1 MQDEQLLRYGRH
13 LVLPE
18 IDFAGQQAL
27 LASRVLV
34 LGVGGLGSAAAY
46 YLTAAGVGHLHLV
59 DPDQVDLSNLQ
70 RQIVHQYPRL
80 GQPKVDSAYQ
90 QLSALNPETQ
100 FTLDAQALDDARLTH
115 AIQAA
120 DLVLDCT
127 DNFATRFQLNRLCYA
142 QKTPWISGAAIRWTG
157 QIMSFNPQ
165 KETSP
170 CYACLYDEHQPDD
183 VENCHQN
190 GIAAPIV
197 GVIGSLQALEAIKQL
212 AHTTPSTPPGFWQ
225 HWDALAGQWQTRF
238 IPADPACPVCS
249 PRSLSSVN
257 PVPKG

>member
-59 DPDQVDLSNLQ
+59 DPDEVDLSNLQ
-70 RQIVHQYPRL
+70 RQIAHQYSRL
-80 GQPKVDSAYQ
+80 GQPKVESAYQ

-100 FTLDAQALDDARLTH
+100 FTLDTHTLDDVQLTH

-142 QKTPWISGAAIRWTG
+142 QKTPWISGAAIRWVG
-157 QIMSFNPQ
+157 QIMYFNPQ
-165 KETSP
+165 DKTSP
-170 CYACLYDEHQPDD
+170 CYACLYDEQQADD
-183 VENCHQN
+183 AENCHQN

-212 AHTTPSTPPGFWQ
+212 AQISPATPPGFWQ
-225 HWDALAGQWQTRF
+225 HWDALAGQWHTRLL
-238 IPADPACPVCS
+238 PLDPECPVCA
-249 PRSLSSVN
+249 SLSSVN
-257 PVPKG
+257 LEPKL